1 MDDRLEQAIVRAT
14 GWTGAGVVAAGAGLL
29 VPQPDDVGRLGFVV
43 AHLAALVAFG
53 MLVTLDLVSLPTQN
67 WFPAIGDPGRRWLA
81 GAAAKVALVT
91 GTTAV
96 VTLASS
102 AFLRL
107 APSLQYLQLLSAMD
121 IAWVV
126 AAVALGV
133 SSLAGVRRGLAAG
146 SAVGVACVWSI
157 WRYLEAVGFAED
169 GGWLVDGT
177 ALFRYVIPFDVAAA
191 VVAVATLLAASLRV
205 RRVSR
210 ESAGV

>member
-1 MDDRLEQAIVRAT
+1 M
-14 GWTGAGVVAAGAGLL
+14 VAAAAGLL
-29 VPQPDDVGRLGFVV
+29 VPQPGDVGRLGFVV
-43 AHLAALVAFG
+43 AHLAALVAFA

-67 WFPAIGDPGRRWLA
+67 WFHVIRDPGRRWLA

-91 GTTAV
+91 GGTAL

-102 AFLRL
+102 ASLRL

-121 IAWVV
+121 IAWVM
-126 AAVALGV
+126 AAVVVGV
-133 SSLAGVRRGLAAG
+133 SRLAGVGRGLIAG
-146 SAVGVACVWSI
+146 SVVGVACVWSI
-157 WRYLEAVGFAED
+157 WRYLEAVGFAVD

-177 ALFRYVIPFDVAAA
+177 ALSRYVIPFDVAAA
-191 VVAVATLLAASLRV
+191 VIAVATLLAASLQV